1 MSALAPYRSLL
12 SDGLQALGLDLPPAT
27 QASLIAFGELLLKW
41 NKVYNLTAIRAPQ
54 EVITHHLLDSL
65 AVLPHLEGVRSLA
78 DIGSGGG
85 LPGIPLAIVR
95 PDLAVTSVETVNK
108 KASFQQQA
116 KIELA
121 LGNFEPLNARVEKLH
136 PAQPFDGVI
145 SRAFSELA
153 LFVELAGHLV
163 APAGRLFAMK
173 GVYPDD
179 EIARLPAGW
188 HVARSDRLNVPGL
201 GAERHLITV
210 ERD

>member
-153 LFVELAGHLV
+153 LFVELAGHLA